1 MKILLLA
8 PHPFFQE
15 RGTPIAVRLLAST
28 LADEGHAVELL
39 CYHEGRDVDLPGV
52 RVHRIQPPA
61 WVKNVPPGPSW
72 QKIVCDAYMW
82 PAAKRL
88 AITGGFDLV
97 HAVEE
102 SAFMALRLN
111 KLLGLP
117 YVYDMDSCMSA
128 QIGDKFAVARPLA
141 GLLARLEGRAVRRSV
156 GVVAVCQA
164 LVEVAQSHGPRA
176 PVCRLEDVSLLE
188 EPQGEPPSERLGFY
202 GPIVMY
208 VGNLESYQGIDLLL
222 EGFSLASGSHPEAH
236 LVVIGGNPRDVA
248 AYQAKAHALGIG
260 ANAHFLGPRPPAHLG
275 HYLAQADILVSPR
288 IQGENTPMKIY
299 SYLDAQ
305 RPLLA
310 TRLPTHTQVLDG
322 EISLLVEPTPDD
334 LARGLGELLADPK
347 RGHALARAAKQRVA
361 AEYSLA
367 AYRRK
372 LLAFYSQVEAAVRG
386 GGGA

>member
-1 MKILLLA
+1 VKILLLA

-28 LADEGHAVELL
+28 LAGEGHAVEML
-39 CYHEGRDVDLPGV
+39 CYHEGQEVDLPGV
-52 RVHRIQPPA
+52 AIHRISPPG

-72 QKIVCDAYMW
+72 QKIVCDLYLW

-88 AITGGFDLV
+88 AREGCFDLV

-102 SAFMALRLN
+102 AAFMARGLR
-111 KLLGLP
+111 KRFGLP

-128 QIGDKFAVARPLA
+128 QIADKYPLARPAA
-141 GLLARLEGRAVRRSV
+141 GLLARWERRAVRDSA

-164 LVEVAQSHGPRA
+164 LAEVAQAHGPGV

-188 EPQGEPPSERLGFY
+188 EAPAEPPEERLELG
-202 GPIVMY
+202 GPVVMY

-222 EGFSLASGSHPEAH
+222 EGFALASSEHPSAH
-236 LVVIGGNPRDVA
+236 LVVIGGSPADVA
-248 AYQAKAHALGIG
+248 QYQAKANALGLG
-260 ANAHFLGPRPPAHLG
+260 TAVHFLGPRPPAHLG

-299 SYLDAQ
+299 SYLDAE
-305 RPLLA
+305 RPLVA
-310 TRLPTHTQVLDG
+310 TRLPTHTQVLDQD
-322 EISLLVEPTPDD
+322 ISLLVEPTPEDM
-334 LARGLGELLADPK
+334 ARGLGELLADPA
-347 RGHALARAAKQRVA
+347 RGRALASAAKERVA

-372 LLAFYSQVEAAVRG
+372 LLGFYRELEKALAPG
-386 GGGA
+386 GGS

>member
-1 MKILLLA
+1 VKILLLA

-28 LADEGHAVELL
+28 LAQAGHAVDLL
-39 CYHEGRDVDLPGV
+39 CYHEGQDVEIPGV
-52 RVHRIQPPA
+52 RIQRISPPG

-72 QKIVCDAYMW
+72 QKIMCDLYLW

-88 AITGGFDLV
+88 AASGGYDLA

-111 KLLGLP
+111 KRYGLP
-117 YVYDMDSCMSA
+117 YVYDMDSCMSV
-128 QIGDKFAVARPLA
+128 QIADKYPLARPLA
-141 GLLARLEGRAVRRSV
+141 GLLSRWEGAAIKNSA

-164 LVEVAQSHGPRA
+164 LVDTAQAHGPTG

-188 EPQGEPPSERLGFY
+188 EPEGEPPDERLSWE
-202 GPIVMY
+202 GPKVMY

-222 EGFSLASGSHPEAH
+222 EGFVLASQEHPSAH
-236 LVVIGGNPRDVA
+236 LVVIGGNERDVA

-260 ANAHFLGPRPPAHLG
+260 ARAHFLGPRSPAHLG

-299 SYLDAQ
+299 SYLDAD
-305 RPLLA
+305 RPLVA
-310 TRLPTHTQVLDG
+310 TRLPTHTQVLDDQ
-322 EISLLVEPTPDD
+322 ISQLVEPTPEDM
-334 LARGLGELLADPK
+334 ARGLGELLGDPE
-347 RGHALARAAKQRVA
+347 RGRALARAAKQRVA
-361 AEYSLA
+361 EQYSLA
-367 AYRRK
+367 AYRQK
-372 LLAFYSQVEAAVRG
+372 LLGFYAQVEARL
-386 GGGA
+386 